1 MPNLRHAITKHKLSE
16 GNIEIDFEII
26 IKYRK
31 NSRRLA
37 CVPLAAKGSR
47 RQWVSDSD
55 QFRTL
60 GGAISLDYLMS
71 LEAEQPQNRKS
82 KIAYVLK
89 GWIVL

>member
-47 RQWVSDSD
+47 RQ
-55 QFRTL
+55 
-60 GGAISLDYLMS
+60 
-71 LEAEQPQNRKS
+71 
-82 KIAYVLK
+82 
-89 GWIVL
+89 